1 METKKMTAEFT
12 ANVKANI
19 QQLAELFKAY
29 DLAKLGDEVQ
39 EARIKEC
46 YAVALQ
52 AGEYHAAEWCGQRGG
67 NIKPGDRIT
76 DPNLMYYLGEND
88 FARLLKES
96 NKITLREGITDK
108 DGYYITPWAI
118 IKFDARRALVNFII
132 DAILPDGM
140 RGQFSAVRLNI
151 VQTDK
156 LLDIVR
162 PIVAA

>member
-1 METKKMTAEFT
+1 MDTKKMTAEFT
-12 ANVKANI
+12 ANVKTNI
-19 QQLAELFKAY
+19 QRLAELFKAY
-29 DLAKLGDEVQ
+29 DIAKLGDEAQ
-39 EARIKEC
+39 DARTKEC
-46 YAVALQ
+46 YAEALKN
-52 AGEYHAAEWCGQRGG
+52 GVYCSDKDWGRGL
-67 NIKPGDRIT
+67 NIKAGDRIT
-76 DPNLMYYLGEND
+76 DPNLMYYLSEND

-108 DGYYITPWAI
+108 DGNYITPWASI
-118 IKFDARRALVNFII
+118 MLDARRALVNFII

-140 RGQFSAVRLNI
+140 REQFSAVRLNI

>member
-1 METKKMTAEFT
+1 MDTKKMTAEFT

-19 QQLAELFKAY
+19 QQLTELFKAY
-29 DLAKLGDEVQ
+29 DLAELGDEVQ

-52 AGEYHAAEWCGQRGG
+52 AGEYRAAEGYNMRGV
-67 NIKPGDRIT
+67 NINEGDRVT
-76 DPNLMYYLGEND
+76 DEKYSWLLSDVD
-88 FARLLKES
+88 FGRLQTAAMPL
-96 NKITLREGITDK
+96 LVRQGITDK
-108 DGYYITPWAI
+108 DGYYITPWTS
-118 IKFDARRALVNFII
+118 IKVDARRALVNFII
-132 DAILPDGM
+132 DTILPDGM
-140 RGQFSAVRLNI
+140 RAQFAAVRLNI